1 MLRLRALA
9 ISDGVGRKSEGM
21 KPSPSNFARKDVP
34 ALKTVEDDRQG
45 TRNLG
50 VAFSGEEIH

>member
-9 ISDGVGRKSEGM
+9 ISDGVGRKREGM
-21 KPSPSNFARKDVP
+21 KPPPSNFARKDIP
-34 ALKTVEDDRQG
+34 TLKTMEDDRQG